1 MILVRRRNRRRRMP
15 TEEKYKEMIEIGM
28 GLIEEK
34 LMEKFGLSSSD
45 VEDIM
50 LEYYGEKEWK
60 ELLKEK

>member
-1 MILVRRRNRRRRMP
+1 MP